1 MAKKTILIVDDE
13 SSYQEIMKIILSNY
27 INDIE
32 IITASNGKEAKNII
46 TENNKI
52 DLIITDLQMPIMN
65 GTKLID
71 WLKFESNLNIP
82 IILMSSMLEPQHNAN
97 YFIRKGT
104 NIEEIIKIVKKLL
117 S

>member
-13 SSYQEIMKIILSNY
+13 IYKEMMKIILSNY
-27 INDIE
+27 LNDIE

-52 DLIITDLQMPIMN
+52 DLIITDLEMPIMN
-65 GTKLID
+65 GTELID

-82 IILMSSMLEPQHNAN
+82 IILMSGMPNPQHNAN

-104 NIEEIIKIVKKLL
+104 NIEKIIEIVKKLL